1 MMVKSPF
8 RVAALF
14 LLLSAVLHL
23 VVIAV
28 SGGGFLMPMIVG
40 AIMWFVIGA
49 GLQRGLRWL
58 AYVAFLLAMIGGV
71 YAMGVGMGQTG
82 LTQMAL
88 FGIMV
93 FTLAL
98 INFVNRTVSRRKGHC
113 HAFKDI
119 TFCWNIF
126 TVGGCEFEC
135 ANLRGQLHC

>member
-1 MMVKSPF
+1 MVKSPF

-88 FGIMV
+88 FGIMGADWIAAV
-93 FTLAL
+93 LLFGAL
-98 INFVNRTVSRRKGHC
+98 WKAPVV
-113 HAFKDI
+113 
-119 TFCWNIF
+119 
-126 TVGGCEFEC
+126 
-135 ANLRGQLHC
+135 QQ